1 MKASGCGAADP
12 HPVPGSEKGG
22 KNMFD
27 AGKKA
32 KATEAVEALCFN
44 CKPEEHSNDCP
55 LVKAMAAVGALP
67 TA

>member
-1 MKASGCGAADP
+1 
-12 HPVPGSEKGG
+12 
-22 KNMFD
+22 MFD